1 MATYPS
7 EKSLIYSFIRAL
19 GRIVMAIF
27 FKKIELRHGENIPD
41 EGPVVFVANHPN
53 SIMDALVIGAAI
65 QRKVNYIGHSGLFR
79 HPLAQKFLASCGVI
93 PIVRKT
99 DHPDKMQDNTQ
110 SFEAC
115 YKALE
120 NGQTIGIFPEGT
132 SDMLRQVKKVKTG
145 AARIVLETESRNHY
159 KLGLKVIPIGL
170 HFFSRSRFRSRVL
183 LNIGEPIELRRFF
196 ERNATDHTAAVR
208 ELTDEIQSHLEK
220 LTVNIENL
228 EWDDLVRDVEHI
240 YRDELLSQDDPNKRS
255 VEEFIITQRI
265 ADCVEYYFKREPDR
279 VRAMGDRITAY
290 KRKLARLHLRD
301 AMLQENVVFS
311 KILIRSARKFVLA
324 LLGLPL
330 AVYGIFHNF
339 IPHAVAVHFAKKYLH
354 ERTKILTALLFA
366 GGLAFLIVY
375 FALVGLVW
383 YLTAWYW
390 AVLYG
395 LSLPLSGLFALAYVH
410 DLRDEQEMISFSF
423 VLFTNRRLIN
433 RMRRERRMLIGEM
446 DAVKNEYLAAT
457 AGGPA
462 R

>member
-1 MATYPS
+1 MASYPS
-7 EKSLIYSFIRAL
+7 EKSLIYSCIRML

-27 FKKIELRHGENIPD
+27 FKKIELRHAESIPD

-65 QRKVNYIGHSGLFR
+65 KRKVNYIGHSGLFR
-79 HPLAQKFLASCGVI
+79 HPLAQKFLTSCGVI

-99 DHPDKMQDNTQ
+99 DHPDRMQDNTQ

-145 AARIVLETESRNHY
+145 AARIVLDTESRNHY
-159 KLGLKVIPIGL
+159 ELGLKVIPIGL

-183 LNIGEPIELRRFF
+183 VNVGEPIELRRFF
-196 ERNATDHTAAVR
+196 ERHATDQATAVR

-228 EWDDLVRDVEHI
+228 EWDDLVRDVERI

-301 AMLQENVVFS
+301 AMLQENIGFS
-311 KILIRSARKFVLA
+311 RILFRSARKFGLA

-330 AVYGIFHNF
+330 AVYGIFHNV
-339 IPHAVAVHFAKKYLH
+339 IPHAVAIHFAKKYLH

-366 GGLAFLIVY
+366 GGSAFLIAY
-375 FALVGLVW
+375 FALVGSVW
-383 YLTAWYW
+383 YLTTWYW
-390 AVLYG
+390 AVVYG